1 MNKKNIKIISK
12 IDIAGNQT
20 PDTRLIVRKNKLINK
35 AIIIK
40 LEKQKIIVWLAIAEI
55 KLSTSE
61 EFSRSMI
68 HIKTL

>member
-35 AIIIK
+35 VKIII
-40 LEKQKIIVWLAIAEI
+40 
-55 KLSTSE
+55 SY
-61 EFSRSMI
+61 
-68 HIKTL
+68 